1 MTVIV
6 IVFFRSSVV
15 FVTSWY
21 TVIFIFGLFALLSQ
35 QLVFVSFNLTG
46 DEFRRSSRKK
56 PFWEVLWS
64 HRYNRGFIRNW
75 IEFLFPPD
83 VRSIAEEV
91 VQRDMRGIYIW
102 LKNRQPIDAEKMNAS
117 FYFFILFMNALCKI
131 TPSLVV
137 CLFFCSNHV

>member
-1 MTVIV
+1 MRPLHLIAIDEIAPLNLLLSLSKFHTIKTNYFQFEYQRDWCKK
-6 IVFFRSSVV
+6 ILNDTDCHCFFRSSVV

-21 TVIFIFGLFALLSQ
+21 TLIFIFGLCVLLSQ

-75 IEFLFPPD
+75 IEFLFPPN

-91 VQRDMRGIYIW
+91 V
-102 LKNRQPIDAEKMNAS
+102 
-117 FYFFILFMNALCKI
+117 
-131 TPSLVV
+131 
-137 CLFFCSNHV
+137 